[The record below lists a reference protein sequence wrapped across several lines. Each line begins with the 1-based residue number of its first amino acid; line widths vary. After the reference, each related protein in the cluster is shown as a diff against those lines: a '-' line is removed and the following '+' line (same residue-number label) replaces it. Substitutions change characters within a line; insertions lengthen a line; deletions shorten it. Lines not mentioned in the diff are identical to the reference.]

1 MKDFFGQLNI
11 DLFINMPKNW
21 STLFI
26 RQNSNRVGT
35 CVGGGG
41 GKEGWK
47 FHVLPLYILNRE
59 RDRKKEREKEKWRE
73 REREIW
79 GLSAFLWFIEFID
92 QALAQIFFKER
103 EVDRD
108 FCTVTFVTIKCP
120 Y

>member
-41 GKEGWK
+41 GKEG
-47 FHVLPLYILNRE
+47 
-59 RDRKKEREKEKWRE
+59 
-73 REREIW
+73 
-79 GLSAFLWFIEFID
+79 
-92 QALAQIFFKER
+92 
-103 EVDRD
+103 
-108 FCTVTFVTIKCP
+108 
-120 Y
+120 